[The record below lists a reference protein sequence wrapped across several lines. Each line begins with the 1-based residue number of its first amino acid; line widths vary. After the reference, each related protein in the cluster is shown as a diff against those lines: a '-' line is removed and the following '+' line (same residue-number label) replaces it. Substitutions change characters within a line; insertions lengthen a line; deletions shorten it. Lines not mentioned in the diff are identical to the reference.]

1 MHRYRI
7 TFLTGLAAG
16 FVVGTRAGRE
26 RYEQMKK
33 LARNAA
39 DSPAV
44 QQAAGAVQAQATEKL
59 KSASHKVTDQLHER
73 VPRMAKSA
81 KQKVGDRVPG
91 RRGKDAGAKKSGA
104 NGSAQISGERPF
116 AAASGRSGGRKTS

>member
-16 FVVGTRAGRE
+16 FVVGARAGRE

-33 LARNAA
+33 LARTAA

-44 QQAAGAVQAQATEKL
+44 QQAAGAVQAQATQVL
-59 KSASHKVTDQLHER
+59 KTAKDKVTDGLQER
-73 VPRMAKSA
+73 VPKMAGSA
-81 KQKVGDRVPG
+81 RHAVGDHLPG
-91 RRGKDAGAKKSGA
+91 RRGKDVHPNGAGSD
-104 NGSAQISGERPF
+104 ERPF
-116 AAASGRSGGRKTS
+116 VSASGEAAGSS

>member
-7 TFLTGLAAG
+7 AFLSGMAAG

-33 LARNAA
+33 LARAAA

-44 QQAAGAVQAQATEKL
+44 QHAAGAVQAQAAGMMRSATHKVADGL
-59 KSASHKVTDQLHER
+59 HDRVQTAAGSAASHL
-73 VPRMAKSA
+73 
-81 KQKVGDRVPG
+81 PG
-91 RRGKDAGAKKSGA
+91 RRRRDDEGQDAAGH
-104 NGSAQISGERPF
+104 RPF
-116 AAASGRSGGRKTS
+116 VAASSEQHSNQRQPGG